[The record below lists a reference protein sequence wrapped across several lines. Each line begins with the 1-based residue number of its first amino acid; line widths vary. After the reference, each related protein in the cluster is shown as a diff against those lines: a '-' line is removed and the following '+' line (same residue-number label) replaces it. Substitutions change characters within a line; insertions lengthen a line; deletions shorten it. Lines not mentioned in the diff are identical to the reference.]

1 MDLISVEHVSNR
13 VYSLKIGRH
22 ETMTDMSKED
32 GGGDQGF
39 EPIQLLAGSLCSCV
53 AMTIQI
59 YCEHH
64 EIPSSGIEVNAV
76 VTLGDKPKRIQNI
89 AVDVKLPEDFPE
101 ERRERI
107 EKIARKCPVHNTLTN
122 APDIDFEFL

>member
-1 MDLISVEHVSNR
+1 
-13 VYSLKIGRH
+13 
-22 ETMTDMSKED
+22 MTDMSKDD

-59 YCEHH
+59 YCEYHK
-64 EIPSSGIEVNAV
+64 IPSHGIEVNAV
-76 VTLGDKPKRIQNI
+76 VTLADKPKRIQNI
-89 AVDVKLPEDFPE
+89 AMDVKLPEGFPE
-101 ERRERI
+101 EKRDRVERV
-107 EKIARKCPVHNTLTN
+107 ARKCPVHNTIMN